1 MAPTKPRTASTS
13 DFPAPVYFD
22 ANPLSDKHLTGIGRY
37 TARLALAMHSIR
49 EIRFFTGNQ
58 VIEPPADLAWDQD
71 QDLNGWANLLW
82 QGEKVPLE
90 SIPTGSLGIWPMLR
104 PIERTFDY
112 EVTILH
118 DLTPLLLPHT
128 HTGGTRSHFQGLC
141 SKAIVSSDIALAVS
155 HSTKADA
162 EWLSNIEADRIVVA
176 HSGPSL
182 CVARHGHTAPVER
195 QPNAGLIVST
205 LEPRKNPEFFCNW
218 FHSSTALPDDAELWW
233 VGSIGWITSREDLRQ
248 FEERPGTNRRI
259 KFLGVVDDAELC
271 RLYQTAAYS
280 AYPSLYEG
288 FGFPVL
294 DSLRHN
300 TPVMAAMHSSI
311 REFTS
316 PGMFFFDPMDP
327 ATLDEAYLDCQREGV
342 GRSIPQAPLE
352 RAYSWS
358 NVARILLESCA
369 AQKKPASSNS
379 ASCAA

>member
-1 MAPTKPRTASTS
+1 MAPTKPRTAS
-13 DFPAPVYFD
+13 APDPSSPIYFD

-37 TARLALAMHSIR
+37 TARLALAMRSMR
-49 EIRFFTGNQ
+49 EIRFFAGNQ
-58 VIEPPADLAWDQD
+58 VITPPAEMSWEQD
-71 QDLNGWANLLW
+71 QDLNRWANLLW
-82 QGEKVPLE
+82 QGEKSPLAA
-90 SIPTGSLGIWPMLR
+90 IPAGSVGIWPMLR
-104 PIERTFDY
+104 PIERTFDH

-141 SKAIVSSDIALAVS
+141 AKAIVSSDIALAVS

-162 EWLSNIEADRIVVA
+162 EWLANIEADRIVVA

-182 CVARHGHTAPVER
+182 CVAKHEHTEPVKR
-195 QPNAGLIVST
+195 LPNTGLIVST
-205 LEPRKNPEFFCNW
+205 LEPRKNPEFFCDW
-218 FHSSTALPDDAELWW
+218 FHSSPVLTDDAELLW
-233 VGSIGWITSREDLRQ
+233 VGSIGWITSQDDLKQ
-248 FEERPGTNRRI
+248 FETRPGTNRRI
-259 KFLGVVDDAELC
+259 KFLGIVSDAELC
-271 RLYQTAAYS
+271 RLYQAAGYT

-311 REFTS
+311 REFDS
-316 PGMFFFDPMDP
+316 PGMFFFDPMEKS
-327 ATLDEAYLDCQREGV
+327 TLDDAYLQCRREGV

-358 NVARILLESCA
+358 NVARILLEACESKKKLATSTA
-369 AQKKPASSNS
+369 ASY
-379 ASCAA
+379 AA